1 VALILDDFDA
11 QEGQTPLDPNEKAGL
26 IPRHI
31 ETKGAL
37 NDWEQENILQ
47 ATKWLRRAKLPEV
60 LSESF
65 CRDLHR
71 RMFNKTWKWAGKF
84 RTSDSISKSFVS
96 RRKAEGS
103 ADARQGEATT
113 TRMIWKWNDKNIGCD
128 WTLVAVKLN
137 QLLGN
142 ANYWVDNET
151 FAPDELAVRFHHA
164 LVWIHPFPNG
174 NGRHARMMA
183 DALLKQ
189 LGRPAFSWGSGANLV
204 SANEVRARY
213 LGALR
218 AADKNDFTDLLIFVR
233 S

>member
-1 VALILDDFDA
+1 MALDLDAPYEQD
-11 QEGQTPLDPNEKAGL
+11 GQTPLDPDEKAGL

-47 ATKWLRRAKLPEV
+47 ATKWLRRAKIPQV

-71 RMFNKTWKWAGKF
+71 KMFNKTWKWAGTF
-84 RTSDSISKSFVS
+84 RKS
-96 RRKAEGS
+96 
-103 ADARQGEATT
+103 
-113 TRMIWKWNDKNIGCD
+113 DKNIGCD
-128 WTLVAVKLN
+128 WALIATKLN

-142 ANYWVDNET
+142 AQYWVENET
-151 FAPDELAVRFHHA
+151 FAPDEIAARFHHA

-174 NGRHARMMA
+174 NGRHSRMMA
-183 DALLKQ
+183 DTMLKQ
-189 LGRPAFSWGSGANLV
+189 LGRPVFSWGSGASLV
-204 SANEVRARY
+204 SANAVRARY
-213 LGALR
+213 LGALH
-218 AADKNDFTDLLIFVR
+218 AADQGDFADLLAFVR

>member
-1 VALILDDFDA
+1 MALDLDEQD
-11 QEGQTPLDPNEKAGL
+11 GQTPLDPDETAGL

-47 ATKWLRRAKLPEV
+47 TTQWLRRAKIPDV
-60 LSESF
+60 LTEGF

-71 RMFNKTWKWAGKF
+71 RMFNKTWRWAGTF
-84 RTSDSISKSFVS
+84 RKS
-96 RRKAEGS
+96 
-103 ADARQGEATT
+103 
-113 TRMIWKWNDKNIGCD
+113 DKNIGCD
-128 WTLVAVKLN
+128 WALIAVKLN
-137 QLLGN
+137 QLFGN
-142 ANYWVDNET
+142 AQYWVENDT
-151 FAPDELAVRFHHA
+151 FTPDELAARFHHA

-189 LGRPAFSWGSGANLV
+189 LGQPVFSWGSSANLV
-204 SANEVRARY
+204 SANAVRARY
-213 LGALR
+213 LAALR
-218 AADKNDFTDLLIFVR
+218 AADQGNFADLLTFVR

>member
-1 VALILDDFDA
+1 MALVLDDQIEQA
-11 QEGQTPLDPNEKAGL
+11 GQTPLDPDEKAGL

-47 ATKWLRRAKLPEV
+47 ASKWLRRAKVPEV
-60 LSESF
+60 LSEGF

-71 RMFNKTWKWAGKF
+71 RMFNKTWKWAGTF
-84 RTSDSISKSFVS
+84 RRS
-96 RRKAEGS
+96 
-103 ADARQGEATT
+103 
-113 TRMIWKWNDKNIGCD
+113 DKNIRCD
-128 WTLVAVKLN
+128 WTLVAVKLD

-142 ANYWVDNET
+142 TKYWVENET
-151 FAPDELAVRFHHA
+151 FPLDETATRFHHA

-174 NGRHARMMA
+174 NGRHSRMMA

-189 LGRPAFSWGSGANLV
+189 LGQKAFSWGSAGNLV
-204 SANEVRARY
+204 SANDVRARY
-213 LGALR
+213 LTALR
-218 AADKNDFTDLLIFVR
+218 AADKNDFTDLLAFVR

>member
-1 VALILDDFDA
+1 MALDLDEQD
-11 QEGQTPLDPNEKAGL
+11 GQTPLDPDETAGL

-47 ATKWLRRAKLPEV
+47 TTQWLRRAKIPDV
-60 LSESF
+60 LTEGF

-71 RMFNKTWKWAGKF
+71 RMFNKTWRWAGTF
-84 RTSDSISKSFVS
+84 RKS
-96 RRKAEGS
+96 
-103 ADARQGEATT
+103 
-113 TRMIWKWNDKNIGCD
+113 DKNIGCD
-128 WTLVAVKLN
+128 WALVAVKLN
-137 QLLGN
+137 QLFGN
-142 ANYWVDNET
+142 AQYWVEHET
-151 FAPDELAVRFHHA
+151 FAPDELAARFHHA

-189 LGRPAFSWGSGANLV
+189 LGRPVFSWGSSADLV
-204 SANEVRARY
+204 SANAVRARY
-213 LGALR
+213 LAALR
-218 AADKNDFTDLLIFVR
+218 AADQGDFAELLAFVR